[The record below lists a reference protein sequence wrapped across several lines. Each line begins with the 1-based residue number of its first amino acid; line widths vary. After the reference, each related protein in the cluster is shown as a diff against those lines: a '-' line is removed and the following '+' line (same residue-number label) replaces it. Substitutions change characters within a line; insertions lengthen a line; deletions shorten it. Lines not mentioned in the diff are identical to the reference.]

1 MTLQELKMAAT
12 YDRSVSTQTASFNQ
26 YNLPEL
32 PGGEI
37 CLSENVFNHLI
48 ELGTK
53 RPYGEDGTF
62 IYGTE
67 YAPNKIFL
75 SECSSVEDYDIKLLE
90 YKPSKNMEA
99 EYHKKAMDNTTDV
112 IVHFHTH
119 PPYGYWRRLS
129 DYDLFTLAKLQIHN
143 QPKNSA
149 KRISYF
155 ACLFSKGKH
164 SESDRTINVDHI
176 GNETDDQLTFV
187 FYDAN
192 VNMLYKVSKVR
203 VFLNKNDIRD
213 VNLLT
218 TEVAGYYKK
227 SDGGRNR

>member
-1 MTLQELKMAAT
+1 MTLQELKTAAT
-12 YDRSVSTQTASFNQ
+12 NDRSVSTQTASFSQ
-26 YNLPEL
+26 FNLPEL

-37 CLSENVFNHLI
+37 CLSESVFNHLI

-67 YAPNKIFL
+67 YAPNKVFL
-75 SECSSVEDYDIKLLE
+75 SEYSSVEDYDKKSLE
-90 YKPSKNMEA
+90 YTPSPNMQN
-99 EYHKKAMDNTTDV
+99 EYFQRIMDKQTDV

-119 PPYGYWRRLS
+119 PPFGFWRRFS

-149 KRISYF
+149 KKVSYF

-164 SESDRTINVDHI
+164 DESDRTINVDHI
-176 GNETDDQLTFV
+176 GNDLDDQLTFV

-192 VNMLYKVSKVR
+192 VNRLYKISKVR

-218 TEVAGYYKK
+218 TEVEGYYKK
-227 SDGGRNR
+227 RNGGRSQ

>member
-1 MTLQELKMAAT
+1 MTLQELKSAAT
-12 YDRSVSTQTASFNQ
+12 YDRPVSTQTASFGQ
-26 YNLPEL
+26 FNLPEL

-37 CLSENVFNHLI
+37 CLSESVFNHLI
-48 ELGTK
+48 ELGNR

-67 YAPNKIFL
+67 YAHNKIFL
-75 SECSSVEDYDIKLLE
+75 SECSSIEDYDGKSLE
-90 YKPSKNMEA
+90 YTPSVNMQN
-99 EYHKKAMDNTTDV
+99 EYFKKITDASTDV

-129 DYDLFTLAKLQIHN
+129 DYDLFTLAKMQIHN

-164 SESDRTINVDHI
+164 NQLDRTINVDHI
-176 GNETDDQLTFV
+176 GNEIDDQLSFV

-192 VNMLYKVSKVR
+192 VNRLYKVSKVS
-203 VFLNKNDIRD
+203 VFLTKDDIRD

-218 TEVAGYYKK
+218 TEVEGYYKK
-227 SDGGRNR
+227 SNGGKKR